1 MSVIILESSHFLYVT
16 TQGHFLDRKR
26 MVWEVMFLSL
36 FYRKHS
42 FRWLLLQWPHWLTAC
57 HLDLWAAGKKAGGR
71 LEDKSKTDW
80 GRTDDLP
87 RTMLRG
93 TCSQTAPCP
102 WIGLLDISGSCCSGR
117 EHEIWFTSQTLK
129 ISNRHEIN
137 AVFSTWNKT
146 LYLMQ
151 LITVPKAYSYLV
163 TKVGLM
169 ELSHMKT

>member
-1 MSVIILESSHFLYVT
+1 MFNKFRNPLKHYKLHPQVSVIILESSHFLYVT

-93 TCSQTAPCP
+93 HMFTDGTMS
-102 WIGLLDISGSCCSGR
+102 LN
-117 EHEIWFTSQTLK
+117 WFTWYIRFLLFRERTWDMVH
-129 ISNRHEIN
+129 ISN
-137 AVFSTWNKT
+137 
-146 LYLMQ
+146 
-151 LITVPKAYSYLV
+151 
-163 TKVGLM
+163 TKNI
-169 ELSHMKT
+169 